1 MKTMRLAAI
10 LVAVAIAA
18 GCAGR
23 KATQQDDEATAVPST
38 PSQSETRPARPTP
51 PTEPELTPEQ
61 RRELEVQKMLSTRT
75 LYFEYDESEIRPEY
89 LDVIAAHA
97 QHLVRNP
104 DQRIL
109 LEGHCDERGSREYN
123 IGLGERRAHAVRR
136 AMLVQGVS
144 ASQIRTIS
152 YGEERPAV
160 PGHNESAWAR
170 NRRVEIVYR

>member
-1 MKTMRLAAI
+1 MNMTKLAAVLI
-10 LVAVAIAA
+10 AVAIAS

-23 KATQQDDEATAVPST
+23 KATQPDEEGTAVPP
-38 PSQSETRPARPTP
+38 PSQSETRPVRPTP
-51 PTEPELTPEQ
+51 PTEPQLTPEQ
-61 RRELEVQKMLSTRT
+61 RRELEVQKMLATRT

-89 LDVIAAHA
+89 LDIISAHA
-97 QHLVRNP
+97 QNLVRNP

>member
-1 MKTMRLAAI
+1 MNLTTTAAI
-10 LVAVAIAA
+10 AASIVILA

-23 KATQQDDEATAVPST
+23 DTLPEVEETTPVPPT
-38 PSQSETRPARPTP
+38 QSETRPTRPTP
-51 PTEPELTPEQ
+51 PTEPVLTPEQ
-61 RRELEVQKMLSTRT
+61 RRELEVQKMLATRT
-75 LYFEYDESEIRPEY
+75 LYFEYDESEIKPEY
-89 LDVIAAHA
+89 MDIIAAHA
-97 QHLVRNP
+97 RNLVRNP
-104 DQRIL
+104 DQNIL

-160 PGHNESAWAR
+160 PGHSESALAR

>member
-1 MKTMRLAAI
+1 MNLTKIAVAAAAI
-10 LVAVAIAA
+10 LTVA

-23 KATQQDDEATAVPST
+23 ETAPEPEETTPVPST
-38 PSQSETRPARPTP
+38 PSETRPVRPTP
-51 PTEPELTPEQ
+51 PTEPVLTPEQ
-61 RRELEVQKMLSTRT
+61 RRELEVQKMLDTRT
-75 LYFEYDESEIRPEY
+75 LYFDYDESEIKPEY

-97 QHLVRNP
+97 RNLVRNP
-104 DQRIL
+104 DRSIL

-136 AMLVQGVS
+136 AMLVQGVG